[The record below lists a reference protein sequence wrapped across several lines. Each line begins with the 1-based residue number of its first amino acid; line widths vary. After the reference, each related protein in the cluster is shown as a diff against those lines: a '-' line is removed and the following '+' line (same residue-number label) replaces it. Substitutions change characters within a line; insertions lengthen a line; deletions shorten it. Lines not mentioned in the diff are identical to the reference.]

1 MTKQRILKQ
10 LAKQQTTPLDGH
22 IFVAL
27 NSVIALIMYG
37 FLQQA
42 LAGALAR
49 IISMTIKV

>member
-1 MTKQRILKQ
+1 MTKQRTLKQ
-10 LAKQQTTPLDGH
+10 LAKQQITPLDGH
-22 IFVAL
+22 MCSFK
-27 NSVIALIMYG
+27 LIMYG